1 MSSLI
6 QGFAYDIFI
15 SYRHNDNRSGWVT
28 DFVNALQE
36 ELAATIKE
44 PLSIYFDKNPHDGL
58 LETDNVDKSLEGK
71 LKCLIFIP
79 IISQTYCDPKSFA
92 WRHEFCAFNTLSQ
105 EDQFGRDIRL
115 SNGNVSSRILPIKIH
130 YLDTEDKSIIE
141 NEIGGVLRAIE
152 FIYKEPGVN
161 RPLASD
167 DSDDKNLNKTKYK
180 NQVNKVANAIKE
192 IITVLRRPASQIE
205 ANAVKT
211 PGTVSEKTLTKKYIY
226 AGLFLILISLA
237 GYFTYTKIFRSQR
250 PAGEID
256 RSIAVL
262 PFADMSPDKNQAYLG
277 DGIAEEI
284 INVLSK
290 VSGVNVIGRTSSFSL
305 KDQGMDLVT
314 IGEKLGVGTILEGSV
329 RKSNNKIRITA
340 QLINAKDGN
349 HIWSQTYDREL
360 NDIFEIQDD
369 ISKQIVEKFK
379 LTLTLHNG
387 QTAPTRDLEAYEF
400 YLKGRKASFSG
411 ITKVLEAKEF
421 IQQAIKL
428 DTTFVAAYAALSEV
442 YFSIGFYGIENTV
455 TSYHRSKAAALKAI
469 QLDPNSYLGYRQASW
484 NDAFVDWNWQAALD
498 NYHKAEE
505 TGLPLPDNY
514 YAVFSVILL
523 NNEEEG
529 ISIMKALVKRDPFS
543 VEYLQDLTRV
553 YLYAGQ
559 HENAIEVANKVLE
572 LDPDNSSAFRHLG
585 EAYLFSGNPQKAL
598 SYYSRLMDKDS
609 TYAPQGYIG
618 SLVKLGRTA
627 EAQLKLTSLGN
638 SITSAKKAMCFIH
651 LNERDSAF
659 LYLDKA
665 YREKDVYLP
674 FIRVESHF
682 KLLTGDPRYDD
693 LIKRMNFPTE

>member
-28 DFVNALQE
+28 DFVKALQE

-44 PLSIYFDKNPHDGL
+44 PVSVYFDTNPHDGL
-58 LETDNVDKSLEGK
+58 LETHNVDKSLERK

-92 WRHEFCAFNTLSQ
+92 WRHEFCAFSTLSQ

-130 YLDTEDKSIIE
+130 DLDTEDKSIIE

-167 DSDDKNLNKTKYK
+167 DSDDKNFNKTKYK

-192 IITVLRRPASQIE
+192 IITVLKRPASQIE

-211 PGTVSEKTLTKKYIY
+211 AGTISEKTLTKKYIY
-226 AGLFLILISLA
+226 AGLFLILISIA
-237 GYFTYTKIFRSQR
+237 GYFTYTKIFRSHH

-262 PFADMSPDKNQAYLG
+262 PF
-277 DGIAEEI
+277 E
-284 INVLSK
+284 NVSNDPEK
-290 VSGVNVIGRTSSFSL
+290 EY
-305 KDQGMDLVT
+305 LVT

-379 LTLTLHNG
+379 LTLTLLNG
-387 QTAPTRDLEAYEF
+387 QTAPTRNLEAYEL
-400 YLKGRKASFSG
+400 YLKGRKAGLS

-442 YFSIGFYGIENTV
+442 YWSIGLYGVENSA

-469 QLDPNSYLGYRQASW
+469 QLDPNSYLGYRQVSW

-505 TGLPLPDNY
+505 TGLPLPDNH
-514 YAVFSVILL
+514 YAYFSVILL

-543 VEYLQDLTRV
+543 VEYLQDLTRM

-559 HENAIEVANKVLE
+559 YENAIEVANKVLE
-572 LDPDNSSAFRHLG
+572 LDPDNSSSFRHLG

-598 SYYSRLMDKDS
+598 SYYSRLMDKNS

-618 SLVKLGRTA
+618 SLVKLGRTE

-651 LNERDSAF
+651 LNKRDSAF

-665 YREKDVYLP
+665 YQEKDVYLP

-693 LIKRMNFPTE
+693 LIKRMKFPTE